1 MLKYLNKNSI
11 LSENQYGFRK
21 NHSTSLAL
29 VDLYDKISLAIDQKE
44 FAVGVFLDLSK
55 AFDTLD
61 YNILFDKLD
70 HYGICRLALDWMKS
84 YFSNR
89 TQFVQFNDYCS
100 CPNKIQCGVPQGS
113 ILGPLL
119 FLIYTNDIIHVSSIL
134 ELILFEDDTNLFIS
148 NKDPIQLTNILNIE
162 IRKLSDWFKS
172 NKLSLNL
179 EKTKFI
185 VFKPRQK
192 KYNYTFQ
199 IIINNEYIEQVKETV
214 FLGVVLDE
222 ELSWKSHIP
231 YVAHKM
237 SKSIGL
243 MLRASF
249 YLLKK
254 SLLCTIQLFT
264 RISNIVILFGLQ
276 RVQIIFIVSK

>member
-1 MLKYLNKNSI
+1 
-11 LSENQYGFRK
+11 
-21 NHSTSLAL
+21 
-29 VDLYDKISLAIDQKE
+29 
-44 FAVGVFLDLSK
+44 
-55 AFDTLD
+55 
-61 YNILFDKLD
+61 
-70 HYGICRLALDWMKS
+70 
-84 YFSNR
+84 
-89 TQFVQFNDYCS
+89 
-100 CPNKIQCGVPQGS
+100 
-113 ILGPLL
+113 
-119 FLIYTNDIIHVSSIL
+119 VSSIL

-222 ELSWKSHIP
+222 ELSWKSHIL
-231 YVAHKM
+231 YVARKM
-237 SKSIGL
+237 SKSIGI

-276 RVQIIFIVSK
+276 RVQIIFIISK